1 MEQSNS
7 KLTTKSLQAQAS
19 KLLDFEAAQ
28 KTDNLSQLQ
37 DILRDSFIQY
47 KETAARCQI

>member
-7 KLTTKSLQAQAS
+7 KLTSKSLQTS
-19 KLLDFEAAQ
+19 KHLDFETAQ

-47 KETAARCQI
+47 KETAARC